1 MDSVFLKNSPV
12 DANCK
17 NIQLT
22 INAQYQFIIEKALDK
37 AMMDHGA
44 ESVTAIVM
52 NRKWRYLGYGISTIV

>member
-1 MDSVFLKNSPV
+1 MKQQTSSIFTDALARPIMDSVFLKNSPV

-37 AMMDHGA
+37 AMKTGGL
-44 ESVTAIVM
+44 VLK
-52 NRKWRYLGYGISTIV
+52 NQ